1 MQYNINIHDE
11 FYSIICQV
19 SNYMVFIYIQK
30 FGYILLNCK
39 YYTLSLVISY
49 YLYIVFI
56 IFDNVDTDIMD
67 TYNDSYVI
75 IIEIVSLSNLYRLP
89 FYDMYF

>member
-1 MQYNINIHDE
+1 
-11 FYSIICQV
+11 
-19 SNYMVFIYIQK
+19 MVFIYIQK